1 MYKAVTFGY
10 EVAVKEIVTK
20 SYRISENDFLR
31 FKQDVKVMSTVHHP
45 NSTLQLILSN
55 FQVCLFLGACL
66 DAERC
71 ILVTELCQQDL
82 QEVLNDKK
90 VFLELGLFE
99 KLEMAKDIASGFVFM
114 IEYPIL

>member
-1 MYKAVTFGY
+1 MD
-10 EVAVKEIVTK
+10 
-20 SYRISENDFLR
+20 S
-31 FKQDVKVMSTVHHP
+31 
-45 NSTLQLILSN
+45 
-55 FQVCLFLGACL
+55 
-66 DAERC
+66 ERC

-99 KLEMAKDIASGFVFM
+99 KLEMAKDIASGFVFT